1 LGIAKDK
8 QAAILKLFSKP
19 KEELL
24 ENMVVQ
30 VRTFYITRVSKIIRG
45 KITVTSSLN
54 HGATFSLVLPL
65 AIQPEMELS
74 NSLPIQPR
82 QYIPIDKN
90 ETTFSELC
98 YHSRR

>member
-1 LGIAKDK
+1 
-8 QAAILKLFSKP
+8 
-19 KEELL
+19 
-24 ENMVVQ
+24 MVVQ
-30 VRTFYITRVSKIIRG
+30 VRLSISRELAKLLEG

-82 QYIPIDKN
+82 QYIPIDKMKPL
-90 ETTFSELC
+90 F
-98 YHSRR
+98 